1 MTEAQKQILQNEF
14 SWVSLGDVRFNEALT
29 QILDGQD
36 NLCICAPGGTGKSV
50 LLKMAARMLPGSTV
64 VLSTT
69 GVSAANLAGEGVV
82 TSTVHSFFRFPPVT
96 IIEEPTMY
104 SDLAPVMQEV
114 DTILI
119 DEVSMLNASNMD
131 TLLKLLKRYRVFC
144 EKKLPR
150 LILFGD
156 VLQLPPVV
164 ENKNTTVIQLFQRK
178 YDGNIMFFH
187 AEEFKNAN
195 FKVLHLNHI
204 YRQNDAEWKCILNRI
219 RLGIQTQKDL
229 DILNTRVVDER
240 AFIKKHGTMMYLCA
254 TNRRVQALNAFYLD
268 DDNGKTF
275 YAETEGGFEIK
286 NTNHQMEVTIAP
298 GMQIMANH
306 NAKNGTYQNG
316 TLGRVA
322 SVGRDSV
329 FIYDKYNKTI
339 EIVRET
345 WEQYEYFYNKEADIV
360 EHKVVGSFKQI
371 GCVPAFAATIHKA
384 QGLTLDAV
392 LIDPTGLCFMSPSLA
407 YVALSRCTTL
417 EGVGLTKPIRKSDI
431 VVNKEGIQFLKDND
445 LFGRM

>member
-1 MTEAQKQILQNEF
+1 MTEVQKQILKNEF
-14 SWVSLGDVRFNEALT
+14 SWVVLKDSYFTDALN
-29 QILDGQD
+29 QILDSKE

-50 LLKMAARMLPGSTV
+50 LLKMAASMLPGSTV

-96 IIEEPTMY
+96 VIENPTLCA
-104 SDLAPVMQEV
+104 DLAPVMQSI

-131 TLLKLLKRYRVFC
+131 TLLKLLKRYRTFC

-164 ENKNTTVIQLFQRK
+164 ENKDQAVLQLFQRK
-178 YDGNIMFFH
+178 YNGNTMFFN
-187 AEEFKNAN
+187 AEEFKDAA
-195 FKVLHLNHI
+195 FKVLHLSHI
-204 YRQNDAEWKCILNRI
+204 YRQDDLEWKYILNRI
-219 RLGIQTQKDL
+219 RLGVQTQRDL
-229 DILNTRVVDER
+229 DILNTRVVNER
-240 AFIKKHGTMMYLCA
+240 EFIKKHDTLMYLCG
-254 TNRRVQALNAFYLD
+254 TNRKVQTLNAFYLD
-268 DDNGKTF
+268 DDNGKTY
-275 YAETEGGFEIK
+275 YAETEGAFDIR

-298 GMQIMANH
+298 GMQVMCTH

-329 FIYDKYNKTI
+329 YLYGKYGKTI
-339 EIVRET
+339 EVVREA
-345 WEQYEYFYNKEADIV
+345 WDQYEYTYNKETDTID
-360 EHKVVGSFKQI
+360 HRIIGSFRQI

-384 QGLTLDAV
+384 QGLTLDSV
-392 LIDPTGLCFMSPSLA
+392 LLDPTALSYMAPSLA
-407 YVALSRCTTL
+407 YVALSRCTTM
-417 EGVGLTKPIRKSDI
+417 EGVGLTKPLRMCDI
-431 VVNKEGIQFLKDND
+431 VTNKEGIRFLRDNN

>member
-14 SWVSLGDVRFNEALT
+14 AWVSLSDICFSEALN

-96 IIEEPTMY
+96 IIEEPILY

-131 TLLKLLKRYRVFC
+131 TLMKLLKKYRTFC

-164 ENKNTTVIQLFQRK
+164 ENKNDVVLQLFKRK
-178 YDGNIMFFH
+178 YNGNVMFFN
-187 AEEFKNAN
+187 AEEFKKAN

-204 YRQNDAEWKCILNRI
+204 YRQNDVEWKCILNRI

-229 DILNTRVVDER
+229 DILNTRVVNER
-240 AFIKKHGTMMYLCA
+240 EFIKKHGTMMYLCA
-254 TNRRVQALNAFYLD
+254 TNRRVQALNDFYLD

-275 YAETEGGFEIK
+275 YAETDGDFEIRG
-286 NTNHQMEVTIAP
+286 TNHQMEVTIAP

-306 NAKNGTYQNG
+306 NAKSGAYQNG

-322 SVGRDSV
+322 SLGRDSV
-329 FIYDKYNKTI
+329 FIYDKYNTTI
-339 EIVRET
+339 EINRES

-360 EHKVVGSFKQI
+360 EHKVVGTFKQI
-371 GCVPAFAATIHKA
+371 ACVPAFAATIHKA

-431 VVNKEGIQFLKDND
+431 VVNREGIQFLKDND